1 MSTEAELIDRGRTR
15 RNLEPT
21 ALYKYGTTNERPTW
35 YSPAPLRCRCRCKA
49 AAVVFIQPLIFGDTL
64 DNQGLWHSRVR

>member
-1 MSTEAELIDRGRTR
+1 MSSEAKLIDRGRTR
-15 RNLEPT
+15 RKLEPT

-35 YSPAPLRCRCRCKA
+35 YSPAPLAVVVGMA